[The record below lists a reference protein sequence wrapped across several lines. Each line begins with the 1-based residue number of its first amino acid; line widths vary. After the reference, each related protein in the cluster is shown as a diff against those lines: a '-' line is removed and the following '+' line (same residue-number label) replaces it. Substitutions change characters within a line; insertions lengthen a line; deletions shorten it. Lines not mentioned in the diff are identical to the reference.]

1 MKILVEVEQSIV
13 LIAAMGLLVAVNLWS
28 ALTVPMGSLVVAW
41 LLGVS
46 VGRTVSLA
54 VKVPVLR
61 ARHLQERNIE

>member
-13 LIAAMGLLVAVNLWS
+13 LIAAMELLVAVNLWS
-28 ALTVPMGSLVVAW
+28 ALTVPMGSLVVW

-46 VGRTVSLA
+46 VGRTVLLA